1 MYTAAEEIEMADG
14 NQGGGGPAQ
23 APAGDFLTKLSEAY
37 PYGDEP
43 PRLTVAINDMAA
55 GAPDGT
61 VFGDDGV
68 RPVSHEVPEG
78 ALSRPETIGDVLAWI
93 DQRIRVF
100 PMDQVWLTQAGPLM
114 NWCAD
119 PKEEQWAQA
128 VTEILFG
135 ATYGNLGGSYD
146 MGTRKGVAGFPVSEN
161 WETYIFSRIQR
172 RYRSTLTRESKRYKV
187 TYGHYNIESWLTPE
201 PIRDDLETAQPQGE
215 ASSPPDGSGPPDDS
229 LRVKDEEAPVVGP
242 MKDGRLLEDPMAP
255 RWKEQKNDDPAVPIV
270 VACQHLAT
278 YGALTRGFRIEHL
291 DSIGYAAQ
299 FATGSFAIFSGK
311 PAAPADEPPPQGGRW
326 YTLHS
331 AATDKASAGPDAG
344 ASSPPVAYEDL
355 LTVERAR
362 QLSPPLAPGTIF
374 VFDPDAGAQKVTL
387 YLSRYE
393 DECIPEKVLL
403 KHFAARKTP
412 GAQQVESAYS
422 QKDRVAPDYQQELDL
437 ARPKEDPGLLRD
449 IRILEKAGQMV
460 LAEQKRAQ
468 MQEKLNK
475 GLAEWERQK
484 ALALDTRTK
493 AIVIDLKKQLDGSHI
508 HYVLRVHK
516 DKPLVQ
522 LMDTGNGSNF
532 WAKIKGESRESP
544 GRGALV
550 EFMQVGIVDG
560 GAQNKV
566 GPGQMLGFCGMGVTP
581 PPPEDLGEMAAFIKK
596 ARPIGLFRLVLT
608 LRPSKAV
615 MIPDDV
621 LYVSRLARMYG
632 GSLEQNYTIAQMLW
646 GIRNTPGFTNLQPWV
661 IFFMPRGVLARSMWA
676 HGGREMTLSMF
687 MSEVAPKYKN
697 QLGDPANL
705 ILYKHYFPAVVITNS
720 GRQQADYAG
729 KAHFQCRWKY
739 MSGSS
744 GGPEQSAA
752 WPKAIE
758 NKLKETAWNGIY
770 WHPRFGTGAAARE
783 RIDALTPSMF
793 LDGAPSLTGDGDA
806 QASA

>member
-1 MYTAAEEIEMADG
+1 MADG
-14 NQGGGGPAQ
+14 NQGDGGPAQ

-43 PRLTVAINDMAA
+43 PRLTVALNDMAA

-61 VFGDDGV
+61 EFGDDGV
-68 RPVSHEVPEG
+68 RPVRHVLPDD
-78 ALSRPETIGDVLAWI
+78 AMKRPETIGDVLAWI

-128 VTEILFG
+128 VTEVLFG
-135 ATYGNLGGSYD
+135 ATYGGPGSSYD
-146 MGTRKGVAGFPVSEN
+146 MGTKKGVARFPASEN

-172 RYRSTLTRESKRYKV
+172 RYRSTLARESKRYKV
-187 TYGHYNIESWLTPE
+187 TFGHYNIGSWLKPD
-201 PIRDDLETAQPQGE
+201 PIQDDLGKVPPTGG
-215 ASSPPDGSGPPDDS
+215 ASSPSDGSGLTDDS
-229 LRVKDEEAPVVGP
+229 LLVKDEEATVVGP
-242 MKDGRLLEDPMAP
+242 MKDDRLLEDPMGP

-278 YGALTRGFRIEHL
+278 YGALTRGFRVEHL

-299 FATGSFAIFSGK
+299 FATGSLAIFSGR
-311 PAAPADEPPPQGGRW
+311 PATPSDEPPPQGGRW

-331 AATDKASAGPDAG
+331 AAEDKASAGPDAG
-344 ASSPPVAYEDL
+344 ASPPPVAHEDL
-355 LTVERAR
+355 LNVERAR
-362 QLSPPLAPGTIF
+362 RLSPPLAPGTIF

-393 DECIPEKVLL
+393 DECLREKILM

-412 GAQQVESAYS
+412 GAQEVESSYS
-422 QKDRVAPDYQQELDL
+422 QKDRVAPDYQQELEL
-437 ARPKEDPGLLRD
+437 TKPKEDPKLLED
-449 IRILEKAGQMV
+449 IQFLQKKDQTV
-460 LAEQKRAQ
+460 LAEQKRAV
-468 MQEKLNK
+468 MQEKLK
-475 GLAEWERQK
+475 KELVEWERQK
-484 ALALDTRTK
+484 ALALDTKTS
-493 AIVIDLKKQLDGSHI
+493 AVVIDLKKQLDGSHI

-522 LMDTGNGSNF
+522 LMDTGNGATLWSKLNKER
-532 WAKIKGESRESP
+532 A

-550 EFMQVGIVDG
+550 EFMQAGIVDG
-560 GAQNKV
+560 SAQNKV

-581 PPPEDLGEMAAFIKK
+581 PPPEDLGKMAAFIKK
-596 ARPIGLFRLVLT
+596 ARPVGLFRLVLT
-608 LRPSKAV
+608 RRPSKA
-615 MIPDDV
+615 PLAADDV

-632 GSLEQNYTIAQMLW
+632 SSPEQNYTIVQMLW

-661 IFFMPRGVLARSMWA
+661 IFFIPRGVLARSMWA

-687 MSEVAPKYKN
+687 MSEVAPNYKAE
-697 QLGDPANL
+697 LGDPASLKLN
-705 ILYKHYFPAVVITNS
+705 KHYLPAVAITNS
-720 GRQQADYAG
+720 GRQIADYAG
-729 KAHFQCRWKY
+729 KAQFQCRWKY
-739 MSGSS
+739 MSGGS
-744 GGPEQSAA
+744 GRAEPSAA
-752 WPKAIE
+752 WPSAIE
-758 NKLKETAWNGIY
+758 NKLKETAWNDIY
-770 WHPRFGTGAAARE
+770 WHPSFGTGAEAKE

-793 LDGAPSLTGDGDA
+793 LDGATSLMGDGDA

>member
-1 MYTAAEEIEMADG
+1 MADG

-61 VFGDDGV
+61 EFGDDGV
-68 RPVSHEVPEG
+68 RPVRHV
-78 ALSRPETIGDVLAWI
+78 LSDDAMKRPETIGDVLAWI

-100 PMDQVWLTQAGPLM
+100 PMDQVWLTQVGPMM

-135 ATYGNLGGSYD
+135 ATYGGPGSSYD
-146 MGTRKGVAGFPVSEN
+146 MGTRKGVARFPASEN

-172 RYRSTLTRESKRYKV
+172 RYRSTFARESKRYKV
-187 TYGHYNIESWLTPE
+187 TFGHYNIGSWRIPDRIE
-201 PIRDDLETAQPQGE
+201 DDLGTAPPTGG
-215 ASSPPDGSGPPDDS
+215 ASSPLDGSAPPEGS
-229 LRVKDEEAPVVGP
+229 LLVEDEDAPVVGP
-242 MKDGRLLEDPMAP
+242 MKDDRLLEDPMGP
-255 RWKEQKNDDPAVPIV
+255 RWKEQKNDDPAVPII

-278 YGALTRGFRIEHL
+278 YGALTRGFRVEHL

-299 FATGSFAIFSGK
+299 FATGSFAIFSAK
-311 PAAPADEPPPQGGRW
+311 PAAPGNEPPPQGGRW

-331 AATDKASAGPDAG
+331 AAADKASAGPDAG

-355 LTVERAR
+355 LKIERAR

-393 DECIPEKVLL
+393 DECLREKILL

-412 GAQQVESAYS
+412 GAQEVDSPYS
-422 QKDRVAPDYQQELDL
+422 QKDRVAPDYQQDFEL
-437 ARPKEDPGLLRD
+437 AKPKEDPQLLKDLRHF
-449 IRILEKAGQMV
+449 EKRGDAANADATRAKIQAKLKED
-460 LAEQKRAQ
+460 LAT
-468 MQEKLNK
+468 
-475 GLAEWERQK
+475 WESQK
-484 ALALDTRTK
+484 ALALDTQTS
-493 AIVIDLKKQLDGSHI
+493 AVVIDLKKQLDGSHI

-522 LMDTGNGSNF
+522 LMDTGNGANF
-532 WAKIKGESRESP
+532 YAKINKESP

-550 EFMQVGIVDG
+550 DFMQAGIVDG
-560 GAQNKV
+560 SAQNKV

-608 LRPSKAV
+608 MRPSKAA
-615 MIPDDV
+615 MTLNDV

-632 GSLEQNYTIAQMLW
+632 SSPEQNYTVAQMLW
-646 GIRNTPGFTNLQPWV
+646 GIRNTPGFTDLQPWV
-661 IFFMPRGVLARSMWA
+661 IFFIPRGVLARSMWA

-687 MSEVAPKYKN
+687 MSEVAPKYKAEF
-697 QLGDPANL
+697 GGPASLKLHKNYL
-705 ILYKHYFPAVVITNS
+705 PAVAITNS
-720 GRQQADYAG
+720 GRQLADYAG
-729 KAHFQCRWKY
+729 KAQFQCRWKY
-739 MSGSS
+739 MAGGSGKAE
-744 GGPEQSAA
+744 PSAA
-752 WPKAIE
+752 WPMAIE
-758 NKLKETAWNGIY
+758 NRLKETAWNDIY
-770 WHPRFGTGAAARE
+770 WHPSFGTGAEAKE
-783 RIDALTPSMF
+783 RIDALTPAMF
-793 LDGAPSLTGDGDA
+793 LDGATLLMGDGDA
-806 QASA
+806 QASV

>member
-1 MYTAAEEIEMADG
+1 MADG

-68 RPVSHEVPEG
+68 RPERHEVPEG
-78 ALSRPETIGDVLAWI
+78 AISRPETIGDVLAWI

-128 VTEILFG
+128 VTEVLFG
-135 ATYGNLGGSYD
+135 ATYGGPGSSYD
-146 MGTRKGVAGFPVSEN
+146 MGTKKGVARFPASEN

-172 RYRSTLTRESKRYKV
+172 RYRSTLARKSKKYKV
-187 TYGHYNIESWLTPE
+187 TYGHYNVESWLKPD
-201 PIRDDLETAQPQGE
+201 PIRDDLGNARPQGE

-229 LRVKDEEAPVVGP
+229 LLANDEEAPVVGP
-242 MKDGRLLEDPMAP
+242 MKDGRLLEDPMGP
-255 RWKEQKNDDPAVPIV
+255 RWQEQKNDDPAVPIV

-278 YGALTRGFRIEHL
+278 YGALTRGFRIERL

-299 FATGSFAIFSGK
+299 FATGGLAIFSGK
-311 PAAPADEPPPQGGRW
+311 PAAPGDEPPPQGGRW

-331 AATDKASAGPDAG
+331 AAADKASAGPDAG

-355 LTVERAR
+355 LKVERAR
-362 QLSPPLAPGTIF
+362 QLSPPLTPGTIF

-393 DECIPEKVLL
+393 DECLREKILL

-412 GAQQVESAYS
+412 GAQEVESPYS
-422 QKDRVAPDYQQELDL
+422 QKNRVAPDYQQDFELAKPKKDPLLLKDLRYFEKRGDAVNADITRAKIEAKLKEDL
-437 ARPKEDPGLLRD
+437 AT
-449 IRILEKAGQMV
+449 
-460 LAEQKRAQ
+460 
-468 MQEKLNK
+468 
-475 GLAEWERQK
+475 WEYQK
-484 ALALDTRTK
+484 ALALDTKTS
-493 AIVIDLKKQLDGSHI
+493 AVVIDLKKQLDGSHI
-508 HYVLRVHK
+508 HYALRVHK

-522 LMDTGNGSNF
+522 LMDTGNGANF

-550 EFMQVGIVDG
+550 EFMQAGIVDG

-581 PPPEDLGEMAAFIKK
+581 PPPEDLGEMATFIKR
-596 ARPIGLFRLVLT
+596 ARPVGLFRLVLT
-608 LRPSKAV
+608 LRPSKA
-615 MIPDDV
+615 MMTPNDV

-632 GSLEQNYTIAQMLW
+632 SSPEQNYTIAQMLW

-661 IFFMPRGVLARSMWA
+661 IFFIPRGVLARSMWA

-687 MSEVAPKYKN
+687 MSEVAHNYKTE
-697 QLGDPANL
+697 LGDPPSL
-705 ILYKHYFPAVVITNS
+705 RLYKHYFPAVAITNN
-720 GRQQADYAG
+720 GRQHADYAG
-729 KAHFQCRWKY
+729 KAQFQCRWKY
-739 MSGSS
+739 MSGGS
-744 GGPEQSAA
+744 GKAEPGAA
-752 WPKAIE
+752 WPPAIE
-758 NKLKETAWNGIY
+758 NKLKETAWNDIY
-770 WHPRFGTGAAARE
+770 WHPSFGAGAEAKE

-793 LDGAPSLTGDGDA
+793 LDGATSLMGGGDA
-806 QASA
+806 HASA

>member
-1 MYTAAEEIEMADG
+1 MADG
-14 NQGGGGPAQ
+14 NQGGGGQAQ

-55 GAPDGT
+55 GAPDGS

-68 RPVSHEVPEG
+68 RPVCHEVPED
-78 ALSRPETIGDVLAWI
+78 AIYRPETIGDVLAWI
-93 DQRIRVF
+93 DQRIHAF

-135 ATYGNLGGSYD
+135 ATYGGPGGCYN
-146 MGTRKGVAGFPVSEN
+146 MGTKKNASPFPVSEN
-161 WETYIFSRIQR
+161 WESYIFSRIQR
-172 RYRSTLTRESKRYKV
+172 RYRSKLARPTKNQKYI
-187 TYGHYNIESWLTPE
+187 YGCHNVASWQNPE
-201 PIRDDLETAQPQGE
+201 PIPDDLID
-215 ASSPPDGSGPPDDS
+215 PDKPTPPDDAS
-229 LRVKDEEAPVVGP
+229 SGPFDDPAPPEGKPPVVGP
-242 MKDGRLLEDPMAP
+242 MKDGKLLADPVGP
-255 RWKEQKNDDPAVPIV
+255 RWREQENTDPAVPIV

-291 DSIGYAAQ
+291 DSVGYAAQ
-299 FATGSFAIFSGK
+299 FGTGGFAIFSGK
-311 PAAPADEPPPQGGRW
+311 PAAPGDEPPPQGGRW
-326 YTLHS
+326 YTLQPV
-331 AATDKASAGPDAG
+331 AADKVNTAPDAG
-344 ASSPPVAYEDL
+344 ASSAPVTYEDL
-355 LTVERAR
+355 LKIERAR

-393 DECIPEKVLL
+393 DECIREKVLL

-412 GAQQVESAYS
+412 GAQEVESPYS
-422 QKDRVAPDYQQELDL
+422 QKGRIAPDYQQELDL
-437 ARPKEDPGLLRD
+437 AKPKEDPGLLKE
-449 IRILEKAGQMV
+449 IQFLEKNRQPA

-475 GLAEWERQK
+475 GLAEWEHQK
-484 ALALDTRTK
+484 ALALDTKTS
-493 AIVIDLKKQLDGSHI
+493 AVVIDLKKQLDGSHI

-522 LMDTGNGSNF
+522 LMDTGNGANF
-532 WAKIKGESRESP
+532 WAKIKGENRESP

-560 GAQNKV
+560 SAQNKV

-596 ARPIGLFRLVLT
+596 ARPIGLFRIVLT

-615 MIPDDV
+615 MTPNDV

-632 GSLEQNYTIAQMLW
+632 SSPEQNYTIAQMLW
-646 GIRNTPGFTNLQPWV
+646 GLRNTPGFTNLQPWV
-661 IFFMPRGVLARSMWA
+661 IFFIPCGVLARSMWA

-687 MSEVAPKYKN
+687 MSEVASKKEEF
-697 QLGDPANL
+697 GKAKSL
-705 ILYKHYFPAVVITNS
+705 ILYKHYFPAVAITNS
-720 GRQQADYAG
+720 GQQHPEYAG
-729 KAHFQCRWKY
+729 KTRFQCRWKY
-739 MSGSS
+739 MSGGS
-744 GGPEQSAA
+744 GKAEPGGA
-752 WPKAIE
+752 WPPPLE
-758 NKLKETAWNGIY
+758 TKLKETAWNKVFV
-770 WHPRFGTGAAARE
+770 HPSFGEGVE
-783 RIDALTPSMF
+783 EQIDALTPSMF
-793 LDGAPSLTGDGDA
+793 LDGAPPLKGDDDA
-806 QASA
+806 QALS

>member
-1 MYTAAEEIEMADG
+1 MADG

-61 VFGDDGV
+61 EFGDDGV
-68 RPVSHEVPEG
+68 RPVRHEVPED
-78 ALSRPETIGDVLAWI
+78 AIYRPETIGDVLAWI

-135 ATYGNLGGSYD
+135 ATYGGPGSCYD
-146 MGTRKGVAGFPVSEN
+146 MGRRKKASPFPASEN
-161 WETYIFSRIQR
+161 WESYIFGRIQR
-172 RYRSTLTRESKRYKV
+172 RYRSKLARPTKNQKHI
-187 TYGHYNIESWLTPE
+187 YGCYNVASWLHPD
-201 PIRDDLETAQPQGE
+201 PIPDDLDNALPPGD
-215 ASSPPDGSGPPDDS
+215 ASNSPSDGSAPHEDMP
-229 LRVKDEEAPVVGP
+229 PVVGP
-242 MKDGRLLEDPMAP
+242 MKDGKLLTDPAGP
-255 RWKEQKNDDPAVPIV
+255 RWKEQENTDPAVPIV

-278 YGALTRGFRIEHL
+278 YGALTRGFRVEHL

-299 FATGSFAIFSGK
+299 FGTGGFAIFSGK
-311 PAAPADEPPPQGGRW
+311 PAAPGDEAPPQGGRW
-326 YTLHS
+326 YTLQS
-331 AATDKASAGPDAG
+331 GAGDEDKASTGQAGG
-344 ASSPPVAYEDL
+344 ASPPPVTHEDL
-355 LTVERAR
+355 LKVERAR

-393 DECIPEKVLL
+393 DECLREKILL

-412 GAQQVESAYS
+412 GVQEVESPYS
-422 QKDRVAPDYQQELDL
+422 QKDRIAPDYQQELDL
-437 ARPKEDPGLLRD
+437 AKPKEAPELLKD
-449 IRILEKAGQMV
+449 IQILEKRGQTA
-460 LAEQKRAQ
+460 LADQKRAQ
-468 MQEKLNK
+468 MHEKLKND
-475 GLAEWERQK
+475 LAEWEHQK
-484 ALALDTRTK
+484 SLALDTSTK
-493 AIVIDLKKQLDGSHI
+493 AVVIDLRKQLDGSHI

-532 WAKIKGESRESP
+532 WSKIKRESRESP

-550 EFMQVGIVDG
+550 ELMQAGIVDG
-560 GAQNKV
+560 SAQKEV

-596 ARPIGLFRLVLT
+596 ARPIGLFRFVLT
-608 LRPSKAV
+608 RRPSKAA
-615 MIPDDV
+615 MKPDDV

-632 GSLEQNYTIAQMLW
+632 SSPEQNYTIAQMLW

-661 IFFMPRGVLARSMWA
+661 IFFIPRGVLARSMWA

-687 MSEVAPKYKN
+687 MSEVASNHKEEFGKSE
-697 QLGDPANL
+697 DL
-705 ILYKHYFPAVVITNS
+705 ILHKHYLPAVVITNNGMQHS
-720 GRQQADYAG
+720 DYAG
-729 KAHFQCRWKY
+729 KAQFHCRWKY
-739 MSGSS
+739 MSGGS
-744 GGPEQSAA
+744 GKAEPGAA
-752 WPKAIE
+752 WPRPIE
-758 NKLKETAWNGIY
+758 AKLKETAWNKIFV
-770 WHPRFGTGAAARE
+770 HPSFGKGVEE

-793 LDGAPSLTGDGDA
+793 LDGAAQHREEDDA
-806 QASA
+806 HALS